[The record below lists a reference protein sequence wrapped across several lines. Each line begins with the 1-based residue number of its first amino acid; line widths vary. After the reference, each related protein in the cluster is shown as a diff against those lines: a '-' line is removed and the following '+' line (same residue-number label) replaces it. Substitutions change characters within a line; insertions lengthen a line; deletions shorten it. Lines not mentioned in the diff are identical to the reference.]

1 MEEQRES
8 TAERIPN
15 GVQHEIIDGNDQQGQ
30 HLVDRRLDLQEYPYG
45 PCPYPVLNTRPA
57 GQKEPYN
64 ETTSCVFPVNGAIPP
79 GHKSTPS
86 QYDTASSVTPGAPS
100 DELPLSGFTFPGSWP
115 PVPTASG
122 LEAELRKAKTPPA
135 GNWATGSRPTSDI
148 DVSISSFLA
157 EMPTNSQDPTRHVL
171 WTELVRLKTRT
182 LELQIAE
189 AKQKEKEAELELAR
203 LKAVAERKAGP
214 NGGDSNVA
222 LDQFTAGP
230 PAGSSTTGT
239 AESFHPLDTYPLI
252 AHARPPMDVGPTGM
266 QNCLNIPQ
274 EANGA
279 PYDTVPTPM
288 TPFDVEAMMQYS
300 NMDSLFSWL
309 PDFGETT
316 RNDAYHQTAI
326 DPSNLLASVPN
337 KAVSHSSTLDEFR
350 EPLPAEP
357 VPFTSPSV
365 KHQRSLSPASS
376 SSSAARTKK
385 TKRNG
390 EKKIVVE
397 HSSACLTCS
406 KPLARILIR
415 APKSQIPKKISV
427 DFRCRA
433 CRAVAAPAVVPD
445 PQTMGTPIGTVETR
459 KRLRSQMEVDDEVP
473 DEESRKA
480 FCDVCQRI
488 VGSGRVV
495 GGEHKENMGR
505 MAEIVCSSCDSK
517 YQRYVAFLP

>member
-115 PVPTASG
+115 PVPTALG

-214 NGGDSNVA
+214 NGGDS
-222 LDQFTAGP
+222 QRCIGP
-230 PAGSSTTGT
+230 IHGRSSCRIVHNGHCGKFPSLGHLPA
-239 AESFHPLDTYPLI
+239 YR
-252 AHARPPMDVGPTGM
+252 ARQT
-266 QNCLNIPQ
+266 
-274 EANGA
+274 ANG
-279 PYDTVPTPM
+279 
-288 TPFDVEAMMQYS
+288 
-300 NMDSLFSWL
+300 
-309 PDFGETT
+309 
-316 RNDAYHQTAI
+316 
-326 DPSNLLASVPN
+326 
-337 KAVSHSSTLDEFR
+337 
-350 EPLPAEP
+350 
-357 VPFTSPSV
+357 
-365 KHQRSLSPASS
+365 
-376 SSSAARTKK
+376 
-385 TKRNG
+385 
-390 EKKIVVE
+390 
-397 HSSACLTCS
+397 
-406 KPLARILIR
+406 
-415 APKSQIPKKISV
+415 
-427 DFRCRA
+427 CRA
-433 CRAVAAPAVVPD
+433 NWHAELLEHTSGGKR
-445 PQTMGTPIGTVETR
+445 GTV
-459 KRLRSQMEVDDEVP
+459 
-473 DEESRKA
+473 
-480 FCDVCQRI
+480 
-488 VGSGRVV
+488 
-495 GGEHKENMGR
+495 
-505 MAEIVCSSCDSK
+505 
-517 YQRYVAFLP
+517 